1 MCTVS
6 ELQVKMQKLADQV
19 GSRRFTTA
27 KELMLEG
34 LVITDEEGNPIDSA
48 DIKFD
53 VTLSAGDL
61 PSEEPVA
68 ETAAIPGSAP
78 NSEMAETVAK
88 AVRKELNS
96 AKKIEHPLNRKE
108 VSMVNTQ
115 KIYSKV
121 KHFKTNEDA
130 YRFGSWAM
138 ACLGYKKS
146 IQYCSDNGII
156 TKIAN
161 IEANNS
167 AGGFL
172 VPEEFENSIITLRE
186 EFGVIRNHA
195 RVVPMSSD
203 IKRMPRRST
212 NLTASFV
219 GEASTASQTNE
230 TFDQINL
237 VAKKSMVLTKFSSE
251 LSEDAVINFA
261 DDLAG
266 EMAYA
271 QVKLEDTCAFL
282 GDGTSQYGGI
292 TGLANAITS
301 TAAISTAA
309 SSHTFSTIDIADVQ
323 AAFAKLPQYADNK
336 NAKIFCHKTVWNS
349 VFLRLAYIAGGNNA
363 VDLLTGSGQLSFAG
377 YPVVLCQ
384 AMNSTTGNGAIVCHF
399 GDMSQAVYF
408 GDRRQTAVDF
418 SNSALTSFET
428 DMLCYR
434 ATTRWDLVCAN
445 VGDATATTPTAGSM
459 ITFKAGG

>member
-1 MCTVS
+1 MKMCTVE
-6 ELQVKMQKLADQV
+6 ELQKNLQVLANQV
-19 GSRRFTTA
+19 GSKRFTTA
-27 KELMLEG
+27 KNLMLEG
-34 LVITDEEGNPIDSA
+34 LVIVDADGNPVDPANIKYEVMLSPA
-48 DIKFD
+48 DAAVEED
-53 VTLSAGDL
+53 GMHEMETPVV
-61 PSEEPVA
+61 EEPKA
-68 ETAAIPGSAP
+68 LADE
-78 NSEMAETVAK
+78 VAK
-88 AVRKELNS
+88 AVKLELSNKAAAHPITTRKEITVEN
-96 AKKIEHPLNRKE
+96 K
-108 VSMVNTQ
+108 V
-115 KIYSKV
+115 YSRIKN
-121 KHFKTNEDA
+121 FKTNDEA
-130 YRFGSWAM
+130 FRFGSWALG
-138 ACLGYKKS
+138 CIGYKKS
-146 IQYCSDNGII
+146 AQWCADNGIV

-161 IEANNS
+161 LEGNNL

-186 EFGVIRNHA
+186 QFGVIRNHA

-212 NLTASFV
+212 NLSASFV
-219 GEASTASQTNE
+219 GEASTASQSNE

-271 QVKLEDTCAFL
+271 QAKLEDQCAFI

-301 TAAISTAA
+301 TAGVSTAA
-309 SSHTFSTIDIADVQ
+309 SSHTFSTIDFPDIQ
-323 AAFAKLPQYADNK
+323 AAFAKLPQYADNA
-336 NAKIFCHKTVWNS
+336 NTKIFCHKAVWNS
-349 VFLRLAYIAGGNNA
+349 VFLRLAYVSGGNNA
-363 VDLLTGSGQLSFAG
+363 VDLLTGSGQLTFAG
-377 YPVVLCQ
+377 YPVVLTQ
-384 AMNSTTGNGAIVCHF
+384 AMNSTTGNGAVVCHF

-445 VGDATATTPTAGSM
+445 VGDATVTPQTAGSM

>member
-1 MCTVS
+1 V
-6 ELQVKMQKLADQV
+6 ENKVY
-19 GSRRFTTA
+19 SR
-27 KELMLEG
+27 
-34 LVITDEEGNPIDSA
+34 
-48 DIKFD
+48 IK
-53 VTLSAGDL
+53 
-61 PSEEPVA
+61 
-68 ETAAIPGSAP
+68 
-78 NSEMAETVAK
+78 N
-88 AVRKELNS
+88 
-96 AKKIEHPLNRKE
+96 
-108 VSMVNTQ
+108 
-115 KIYSKV
+115 
-121 KHFKTNEDA
+121 FKTNDEA
-130 YRFGSWAM
+130 FRFGSWAL
-138 ACLGYKKS
+138 ACIGYKKS
-146 IQYCSDNGII
+146 AQWCADNGIV
-156 TKIAN
+156 TKAAN
-161 IEANNS
+161 IEGNNS

-186 EFGVIRNHA
+186 QFGVIRNHA

-203 IKRMPRRST
+203 IKRMPRRAS

-219 GEASTASQTNE
+219 GEASTASQTNG

-251 LSEDAVINFA
+251 LSEDAVVNFA

-271 QVKLEDTCAFL
+271 QAKLEDTCAFI
-282 GDGTSQYGGI
+282 GDSTSTYGGI

-301 TAAISTAA
+301 TAGISTAA
-309 SSHTFSTIDIADVQ
+309 SAHTFSTIDLADVQ
-323 AAFAKLPQYADNK
+323 AAFAKLPQYADNT
-336 NAKIFCHKTVWNS
+336 NTKIFCHKAVWNS
-349 VFLRLAYIAGGNNA
+349 VFLRLAYVSGGNNA

-384 AMNSTTGNGAIVCHF
+384 AMNSTTGNGSIVCHF

-445 VGDATATTPTAGSM
+445 VGDATATVQTAGSM

>member
-1 MCTVS
+1 MKMCTVE
-6 ELQVKMQKLADQV
+6 ELQKNLQVLANQV
-19 GSRRFTTA
+19 GSKRFTTA
-27 KELMLEG
+27 KNLMLEG
-34 LVITDEEGNPIDSA
+34 LVIVDADGNPVDPA
-48 DIKFD
+48 NIKYE
-53 VTLSAGDL
+53 VMLSPAEPAVEEDAVHEMET
-61 PSEEPVA
+61 PVVEEPKA
-68 ETAAIPGSAP
+68 LADE
-78 NSEMAETVAK
+78 VAK
-88 AVRKELNS
+88 AVKLELSNKAAAHPITTRKEITVEN
-96 AKKIEHPLNRKE
+96 K
-108 VSMVNTQ
+108 V
-115 KIYSKV
+115 YSRIKN
-121 KHFKTNEDA
+121 FKTNDEA
-130 YRFGSWAM
+130 FRFGSWAL
-138 ACLGYKKS
+138 ACIGYKKS
-146 IQYCSDNGII
+146 AQWCTDNGIV

-161 IEANNS
+161 IEGNNL

-172 VPEEFENSIITLRE
+172 VPEEFENAIITLRE
-186 EFGVIRNHA
+186 QFGVIRNHA

-219 GEASTASQTNE
+219 GEASTASQSNE

-271 QVKLEDTCAFL
+271 QAKLEDQCAFI
-282 GDGTSQYGGI
+282 GDATSTYGGI
-292 TGLANAITS
+292 TGLANAVGSAGVTTATSNAFTAITLAQIQES
-301 TAAISTAA
+301 
-309 SSHTFSTIDIADVQ
+309 
-323 AAFAKLPQYADNK
+323 FAKLPQYADNA
-336 NAKIFCHKTVWNS
+336 NAKIFCHKAVWNS
-349 VFLRLAYIAGGNNA
+349 VFLRLAYVSGGNNA

-377 YPVVLCQ
+377 YPVVLSQ
-384 AMNSTTGNGAIVCHF
+384 AMNSTTGSGAVVCHF

-445 VGDATATTPTAGSM
+445 VGDATNAGS
-459 ITFKAGG
+459 IVTLKAGA

>member
-1 MCTVS
+1 MCTVE
-6 ELQVKMQKLADQV
+6 ELQKNLQVLANQV
-19 GSRRFTTA
+19 GSKRFTTA
-27 KELMLEG
+27 KNLMLEG
-34 LVITDEEGNPIDSA
+34 LVIVDADGNPVDPA
-48 DIKFD
+48 NIKYE
-53 VTLSAGDL
+53 VMLSPAEPAVEEDAVHEMET
-61 PSEEPVA
+61 PVVEEPKA
-68 ETAAIPGSAP
+68 LADE
-78 NSEMAETVAK
+78 VAK
-88 AVRKELNS
+88 AVKLELSNKAAAHPITTRKEITVEN
-96 AKKIEHPLNRKE
+96 K
-108 VSMVNTQ
+108 V
-115 KIYSKV
+115 YSRIKN
-121 KHFKTNEDA
+121 FKTNDEA
-130 YRFGSWAM
+130 FRFGSWALG
-138 ACLGYKKS
+138 CIGYKKS
-146 IQYCSDNGII
+146 AQWCADNGIV

-161 IEANNS
+161 LEGNNL

-172 VPEEFENSIITLRE
+172 VPEEFENAIITLRE
-186 EFGVIRNHA
+186 QFGVIRNHA

-212 NLTASFV
+212 NLSASFV
-219 GEASTASQTNE
+219 GEASTASQSNE

-271 QVKLEDTCAFL
+271 QAKLEDQCAFI
-282 GDGTSQYGGI
+282 GDSTSTYGGI
-292 TGLANAITS
+292 TGLANAVGSAGVS
-301 TAAISTAA
+301 TATSNAFTAITLAQ
-309 SSHTFSTIDIADVQ
+309 IQ
-323 AAFAKLPQYADNK
+323 AAFALLPQYADNA
-336 NAKIFCHKTVWNS
+336 NAKIFCHKAVWNS
-349 VFLRLAYIAGGNNA
+349 VFLRLAYLSGGNNA
-363 VDLLTGSGQLSFAG
+363 TDLLTGSGQLSFAG

-384 AMNSTTGNGAIVCHF
+384 AMNSTTGNGAVAFHF

-445 VGDATATTPTAGSM
+445 VGDSSTAGS
-459 ITFKAGG
+459 IVTCKAGG

>member
-1 MCTVS
+1 MKMCTVE
-6 ELQVKMQKLADQV
+6 ELQKNLQVLANQV
-19 GSRRFTTA
+19 GSKRFTTA
-27 KELMLEG
+27 KNLMLEG
-34 LVITDEEGNPIDSA
+34 LVIVDADGNPVDPANIKYEVMLSPA
-48 DIKFD
+48 DAAVEED
-53 VTLSAGDL
+53 EMHDMETPVV
-61 PSEEPVA
+61 EEPKA
-68 ETAAIPGSAP
+68 LADE
-78 NSEMAETVAK
+78 VAK
-88 AVRKELNS
+88 AVKLELSNKAAAHPITTRKEITVEN
-96 AKKIEHPLNRKE
+96 K
-108 VSMVNTQ
+108 V
-115 KIYSKV
+115 YSRIKN
-121 KHFKTNEDA
+121 FKTNDEA
-130 YRFGSWAM
+130 FRFGSWAL
-138 ACLGYKKS
+138 ACIGFKKS
-146 IQYCSDNGII
+146 AQWCTDNGIV
-156 TKIAN
+156 TKAAN
-161 IEANNS
+161 MEGNNS

-186 EFGVIRNHA
+186 QFGVIRNHA

-203 IKRMPRRST
+203 IKRMPRRAS

-219 GEASTASQTNE
+219 GEASTASQTNG

-251 LSEDAVINFA
+251 LSEDAVVNFA

-271 QVKLEDTCAFL
+271 QAKLEDNCAFI
-282 GDGTSQYGGI
+282 GDSTSTYGGI
-292 TGLANAITS
+292 TGLATAIAS
-301 TAAISTAA
+301 TAGISTAA
-309 SSHTFSTIDIADVQ
+309 GSHTFSTIDLADVQ
-323 AAFAKLPQYADNK
+323 AAFAKLPQYADNT
-336 NAKIFCHKTVWNS
+336 NTKIFCHKAVWNS
-349 VFLRLAYIAGGNNA
+349 VFLRLAYVSGGNNA

-384 AMNSTTGNGAIVCHF
+384 AMNSTTGNGSIVCHF

-445 VGDATATTPTAGSM
+445 VGDATATVQTAGSM

>member
-1 MCTVS
+1 MCTVE
-6 ELQVKMQKLADQV
+6 ELQKNLQTLANQV
-19 GSRRFTTA
+19 GSKRFTSA
-27 KELMLEG
+27 KNLMLEG
-34 LVITDEEGNPIDSA
+34 LVIVDADGNPVDPANIKYEVMLSPAESEMEEDSA
-48 DIKFD
+48 HMMETA
-53 VTLSAGDL
+53 V
-61 PSEEPVA
+61 EEPKA
-68 ETAAIPGSAP
+68 LADE
-78 NSEMAETVAK
+78 VAK
-88 AVRKELNS
+88 AVKLELSSNAASHPITTRKEITVEN
-96 AKKIEHPLNRKE
+96 K
-108 VSMVNTQ
+108 V
-115 KIYSKV
+115 YSRIKN
-121 KHFKTNEDA
+121 FKTNDEA
-130 YRFGSWAM
+130 FRFGSWALG
-138 ACLGYKKS
+138 CIGYKKS
-146 IQYCSDNGII
+146 AQWCTDNGII

-161 IEANNS
+161 LEGNNL

-186 EFGVIRNHA
+186 QFGVIRNHA

-271 QVKLEDTCAFL
+271 QAKLEDQCAFI
-282 GDGTSQYGGI
+282 GDTTSTYGGI
-292 TGLANAITS
+292 TGLATAVGSAGVTTGASTAGAITL
-301 TAAISTAA
+301 AEI
-309 SSHTFSTIDIADVQ
+309 Q
-323 AAFAKLPQYADNK
+323 GAFALLPQYADNA
-336 NAKIFCHKTVWNS
+336 NTKIFCHKTIWNAL
-349 VFLRLAYIAGGNNA
+349 FLRLAYVAGGNNA

-377 YPVVLCQ
+377 YPVVLTQ
-384 AMNSTTGNGAIVCHF
+384 AMNSSTATGKIMFHF
-399 GDMSQAVYF
+399 GDMSQGVYF

-418 SNSALTSFET
+418 SNAALTSFET

-434 ATTRWDLVCAN
+434 ATTRWDLTCAN
-445 VGDATATTPTAGSM
+445 VGDATNVGSI
-459 ITFKAGG
+459 ITLKTS

>member
-1 MCTVS
+1 MKMCTVE
-6 ELQVKMQKLADQV
+6 ELQKNLQTLANQV
-19 GSRRFTTA
+19 GSKRFTAA
-27 KELMLEG
+27 KNLMLEG
-34 LVITDEEGNPIDSA
+34 LVIVDADGNPVDPANIKYEVMLSPA
-48 DIKFD
+48 DAAVEED
-53 VTLSAGDL
+53 AADAMPPVV
-61 PSEEPVA
+61 EEPKA
-68 ETAAIPGSAP
+68 LADE
-78 NSEMAETVAK
+78 VAK
-88 AVRKELNS
+88 AVKLELSNKAAAHPITTRKEITVQG
-96 AKKIEHPLNRKE
+96 K
-108 VSMVNTQ
+108 V
-115 KIYSKV
+115 YSKI
-121 KHFKTNEDA
+121 KNFKTNEEA
-130 YRFGSWAM
+130 FRFGSWAM
-138 ACLGYKKS
+138 ACIGYKKS
-146 IQYCSDNGII
+146 AQWCTDNGIV

-161 IEANNS
+161 LEGNNL

-186 EFGVIRNHA
+186 QFGVIRNHA

-271 QVKLEDTCAFL
+271 QAKLEDQCAFI
-282 GDGTSQYGGI
+282 GDSTSTYGGI
-292 TGLANAITS
+292 TGLA
-301 TAAISTAA
+301 TAVGSAGVTTATGLSFTTMTLA
-309 SSHTFSTIDIADVQ
+309 SIQ
-323 AAFAKLPQYADNK
+323 EAFAKLPQYADNA
-336 NAKIFCHKTVWNS
+336 NAKIFCHKAVWNAL
-349 VFLRLAYIAGGNNA
+349 FLRLAYVAGGNNA

-377 YPVVLCQ
+377 YPVVLSQ
-384 AMNSTTGNGAIVCHF
+384 AMNSTTGNGSIVCHF
-399 GDMSQAVYF
+399 GDMSQGVYF

-445 VGDATATTPTAGSM
+445 VGDTSSAGS
-459 ITFKAGG
+459 IVTLKAGA

>member
-1 MCTVS
+1 MKMCTVE
-6 ELQVKMQKLADQV
+6 ELQKNMQVLANQV
-19 GSRRFTTA
+19 GSKRFTAA
-27 KELMLEG
+27 KNLMLEG
-34 LVITDEEGNPIDSA
+34 LVIVDADGNPVDPA
-48 DIKFD
+48 NIKYE
-53 VTLSAGDL
+53 VMLSPAEVVAEEAA
-61 PSEEPVA
+61 PEAEAVVVEEPKA
-68 ETAAIPGSAP
+68 LADE
-78 NSEMAETVAK
+78 VAK
-88 AVRKELNS
+88 AVKLELSSKAAAHPITTRKEITVEN
-96 AKKIEHPLNRKE
+96 K
-108 VSMVNTQ
+108 V
-115 KIYSKV
+115 YSKI
-121 KHFKTNEDA
+121 KNFKTNDEA
-130 YRFGSWAM
+130 FRFGSWAL
-138 ACLGYKKS
+138 ACIGYKKS
-146 IQYCSDNGII
+146 AQWCTDNGIV

-161 IEANNS
+161 IEGNNL

-186 EFGVIRNHA
+186 QFGVIRNHA

-212 NLTASFV
+212 NLSASFV
-219 GEASTASQTNE
+219 GEASTASQSNE

-271 QVKLEDTCAFL
+271 QAKLEDQCAFI
-282 GDGTSQYGGI
+282 GDSTSTYGGI
-292 TGLANAITS
+292 TGLANAVGTAGVS
-301 TAAISTAA
+301 TATTTAFTAITLAQ
-309 SSHTFSTIDIADVQ
+309 IQ
-323 AAFAKLPQYADNK
+323 AAFALLPQYADNA
-336 NAKIFCHKTVWNS
+336 NAKIFCHKAVWNS
-349 VFLRLAYIAGGNNA
+349 VFLRLAYVSGGNNA

-377 YPVVLCQ
+377 YPVVLTQ
-384 AMNSTTGNGAIVCHF
+384 AMNSTTGNGAIVFHF
-399 GDMSQAVYF
+399 GDMSQGVYF

-445 VGDATATTPTAGSM
+445 VGDTTNAGSI
-459 ITFKAGG
+459 ITLKAGA

>member
-1 MCTVS
+1 MKMCTVE
-6 ELQVKMQKLADQV
+6 ELQKNLQVLANQV
-19 GSRRFTTA
+19 GSKRFTAA
-27 KELMLEG
+27 KNLMLEG
-34 LVITDEEGNPIDSA
+34 LVIVDADGNPVDPANIKYEVMLSPA
-48 DIKFD
+48 DAAVEED
-53 VTLSAGDL
+53 AADAMPPVV
-61 PSEEPVA
+61 EEPKA
-68 ETAAIPGSAP
+68 LADE
-78 NSEMAETVAK
+78 VAK
-88 AVRKELNS
+88 AVKLELSNKAAAHPITTRKEITVEN
-96 AKKIEHPLNRKE
+96 K
-108 VSMVNTQ
+108 V
-115 KIYSKV
+115 YSRIKN
-121 KHFKTNEDA
+121 FKTNDEA
-130 YRFGSWAM
+130 FRFGSWAM

-146 IQYCSDNGII
+146 AQWCTDNGIV

-161 IEANNS
+161 LEGNNL

-172 VPEEFENSIITLRE
+172 VPEEFENAIITLRE
-186 EFGVIRNHA
+186 QFGVIRNHA

-266 EMAYA
+266 EMAYSQA
-271 QVKLEDTCAFL
+271 KLEDQCAFI
-282 GDGTSQYGGI
+282 GDSTSTYGGI
-292 TGLANAITS
+292 TGLANAVGSAGVTTATSNAFTAITLPQ
-301 TAAISTAA
+301 I
-309 SSHTFSTIDIADVQ
+309 Q
-323 AAFAKLPQYADNK
+323 EAFAKLPQYADNA
-336 NAKIFCHKTVWNS
+336 NAKIFCHKAVWNS
-349 VFLRLAYIAGGNNA
+349 VFLRLAYVSGGNNA
-363 VDLLTGSGQLSFAG
+363 VDLLTGSGQLTFAG
-377 YPVVLCQ
+377 YPVVLTQ
-384 AMNSTTGNGAIVCHF
+384 AMNSTTGNGAVVCHF

-445 VGDATATTPTAGSM
+445 VGDATNAGS
-459 ITFKAGG
+459 IVTLKAGA

>member
-1 MCTVS
+1 MCTVE
-6 ELQVKMQKLADQV
+6 ELQKNLQVLANQV
-19 GSRRFTTA
+19 GSKRFTAA
-27 KELMLEG
+27 KNLMLEG
-34 LVITDEEGNPIDSA
+34 LVIVDADGNPVDPA
-48 DIKFD
+48 NIKYEVMLSQGEKEQD
-53 VTLSAGDL
+53 VEEDALHEMEAVV
-61 PSEEPVA
+61 EEPKALA
-68 ETAAIPGSAP
+68 E
-78 NSEMAETVAK
+78 EVAK
-88 AVRKELNS
+88 AVKLELSNKPASHPITTRKEITVDN
-96 AKKIEHPLNRKE
+96 K
-108 VSMVNTQ
+108 V
-115 KIYSKV
+115 YSRIKN
-121 KHFKTNEDA
+121 FKTNEEA
-130 YRFGSWAM
+130 FRFGSWALG
-138 ACLGYKKS
+138 CIGYKKS
-146 IQYCSDNGII
+146 AQWCADNGVI

-161 IEANNS
+161 LEGNNL

-172 VPEEFENSIITLRE
+172 VPEEFENSIVTLRE
-186 EFGVIRNHA
+186 QFGVIRNHA

-219 GEASTASQTNE
+219 GEASTATQTNE

-271 QVKLEDTCAFL
+271 QAKLEDQCAFI
-282 GDGTSQYGGI
+282 GDSTSTYGGI
-292 TGLANAITS
+292 TGLANAVGSSGVTTGQS
-301 TAAISTAA
+301 TTAAITLAE
-309 SSHTFSTIDIADVQ
+309 IM
-323 AAFAKLPQYADNK
+323 AAFALLPQYADNA
-336 NAKIFCHKTVWNS
+336 NTKIFCHKTIWNS
-349 VFLRLAYIAGGNNA
+349 LFLRLAYVAGGNNA

-377 YPVVLCQ
+377 YPVVLTQ
-384 AMNSTTGNGAIVCHF
+384 AMNSATSTGKIMFHF
-399 GDMSQAVYF
+399 GDMSQGVYF

-445 VGDATATTPTAGSM
+445 VGDATNVGSI
-459 ITFKAGG
+459 ITLKTS

>member
-1 MCTVS
+1 MKMCTVE
-6 ELQVKMQKLADQV
+6 ELQKNLQVLANQV
-19 GSRRFTTA
+19 GSKRFTAA
-27 KELMLEG
+27 KNLMLEG
-34 LVITDEEGNPIDSA
+34 LVIVDADGNPVDPA
-48 DIKFD
+48 NIKYE
-53 VTLSAGDL
+53 VMLSPAEPAVEEDAVHEMET
-61 PSEEPVA
+61 PVVEEPKA
-68 ETAAIPGSAP
+68 LADE
-78 NSEMAETVAK
+78 VAK
-88 AVRKELNS
+88 AVKLELSNKAAAHPITTRKEIKVEN
-96 AKKIEHPLNRKE
+96 K
-108 VSMVNTQ
+108 V
-115 KIYSKV
+115 YSRIKN
-121 KHFKTNEDA
+121 FKTNDEA
-130 YRFGSWAM
+130 FRFGSWA
-138 ACLGYKKS
+138 LGCIGFKKS
-146 IQYCSDNGII
+146 AQWCTDNGIV

-161 IEANNS
+161 IEGNNS

-172 VPEEFENSIITLRE
+172 VPEEFENAIVTLRE
-186 EFGVIRNHA
+186 QFGVIRNHA

-271 QVKLEDTCAFL
+271 QAKLEDQCAFI
-282 GDGTSQYGGI
+282 GDTTSTYGGI
-292 TGLANAITS
+292 TGLANAVGSAGVSTATS
-301 TAAISTAA
+301 TAFTAITLAQ
-309 SSHTFSTIDIADVQ
+309 IQ
-323 AAFAKLPQYADNK
+323 AAFALLPQYADNT
-336 NAKIFCHKTVWNS
+336 NAKIFCHKAVWNS
-349 VFLRLAYIAGGNNA
+349 VFLRLAYVSGGNNA

-377 YPVVLCQ
+377 YPVVLSQ

-399 GDMSQAVYF
+399 GDMSQGVYF

-428 DMLCYR
+428 DMLAYR
-434 ATTRWDLVCAN
+434 STTRWDLVCAN
-445 VGDATATTPTAGSM
+445 VGDATNAGS
-459 ITFKAGG
+459 IVTLKAGA

>member
-1 MCTVS
+1 MKMCTVE
-6 ELQVKMQKLADQV
+6 ELQKNLQVLANQV
-19 GSRRFTTA
+19 GSKRFTTA
-27 KELMLEG
+27 KNLMLEG
-34 LVITDEEGNPIDSA
+34 LVIVDADGNPVDPA
-48 DIKFD
+48 NIKYE
-53 VTLSAGDL
+53 VMLSPAEPAVEEDAVHEMET
-61 PSEEPVA
+61 PVVEEPKA
-68 ETAAIPGSAP
+68 LADE
-78 NSEMAETVAK
+78 VAK
-88 AVRKELNS
+88 AVKLELSNKAAAHPITTRKEIKVEN
-96 AKKIEHPLNRKE
+96 K
-108 VSMVNTQ
+108 V
-115 KIYSKV
+115 YSRIKN
-121 KHFKTNEDA
+121 FKTNDEA
-130 YRFGSWAM
+130 FRFGSWA
-138 ACLGYKKS
+138 LGCIGFKKS
-146 IQYCSDNGII
+146 AQWCADNGIV

-161 IEANNS
+161 IEGNNS

-172 VPEEFENSIITLRE
+172 VPEEFENAIVTLRE
-186 EFGVIRNHA
+186 QFGVIRNHA

-271 QVKLEDTCAFL
+271 QAKLEDQCAFI
-282 GDGTSQYGGI
+282 GDSTSTYGGI
-292 TGLANAITS
+292 TGLANAVGSAGVTTATS
-301 TAAISTAA
+301 TAFTAITLAQ
-309 SSHTFSTIDIADVQ
+309 IQ
-323 AAFAKLPQYADNK
+323 AAFALLPQYADNT
-336 NAKIFCHKTVWNS
+336 NAKIFCHKAVWNS
-349 VFLRLAYIAGGNNA
+349 VFLRLAYVSGGNNA

-377 YPVVLCQ
+377 YPVVLSQ

-399 GDMSQAVYF
+399 GDMSQGVYF

-428 DMLCYR
+428 DMLAYR
-434 ATTRWDLVCAN
+434 STTRWDLVCAN
-445 VGDATATTPTAGSM
+445 VGDSTNAGS
-459 ITFKAGG
+459 IVTLKAGA

>member
-1 MCTVS
+1 MCNIETLRKN
-6 ELQVKMQKLADQV
+6 LQALANQV
-19 GSRRFTTA
+19 GSKKYETSKALVLQDLIITDMDGNVLDPSTIDYSV
-27 KELMLEG
+27 ELMPTGATEDPAVELE
-34 LVITDEEGNPIDSA
+34 A
-48 DIKFD
+48 
-53 VTLSAGDL
+53 A
-61 PSEEPVA
+61 PVA
-68 ETAAIPGSAP
+68 DAKTIADE
-78 NSEMAETVAK
+78 VAK
-88 AVRKELNS
+88 AVKLELSNKAAAHPITTRKEITVEN
-96 AKKIEHPLNRKE
+96 K
-108 VSMVNTQ
+108 V
-115 KIYSKV
+115 YSRIKN
-121 KHFKTNEDA
+121 FKTNDEA
-130 YRFGSWAM
+130 YRFGSWAL
-138 ACLGYKKS
+138 ACIGYKKS
-146 IQYCSDNGII
+146 AQWCTDNGIV

-161 IEANNS
+161 IEGNNL

-186 EFGVIRNHA
+186 QFGVIRNHA

-212 NLTASFV
+212 NLSASFV

-271 QVKLEDTCAFL
+271 QAKLEDQCAFI
-282 GDGTSQYGGI
+282 GDSTSTYGGI
-292 TGLANAITS
+292 TGLANAVGSAGVSTATS
-301 TAAISTAA
+301 TTAGAITL
-309 SSHTFSTIDIADVQ
+309 IEIQ
-323 AAFAKLPQYADNK
+323 GAFALLPQYADNA
-336 NAKIFCHKTVWNS
+336 NAKIFCNKSIWNAL
-349 VFLRLAYIAGGNNA
+349 FLRLAYVSGGNNA

-377 YPVVLCQ
+377 YPVVLTQ
-384 AMNSTTGNGAIVCHF
+384 AMNSSTATGKIMFHF
-399 GDMSQAVYF
+399 GDMSQGVYF

-445 VGDATATTPTAGSM
+445 VGDTTNAGSM
-459 ITFKAGG
+459 ITLKTG

>member
-1 MCTVS
+1 MKMCTVE
-6 ELQVKMQKLADQV
+6 ELQKNLQVLANQV
-19 GSRRFTTA
+19 GSKRFTTA
-27 KELMLEG
+27 KNLMLEG
-34 LVITDEEGNPIDSA
+34 LVIVDADGNPVDPANIKYEVMLSPA
-48 DIKFD
+48 DAAVEED
-53 VTLSAGDL
+53 AADAMPPVV
-61 PSEEPVA
+61 EEPKA
-68 ETAAIPGSAP
+68 LADE
-78 NSEMAETVAK
+78 VAK
-88 AVRKELNS
+88 AVKLELSNKAAAHPITTRKEITVEN
-96 AKKIEHPLNRKE
+96 K
-108 VSMVNTQ
+108 V
-115 KIYSKV
+115 YSRIKN
-121 KHFKTNEDA
+121 FKTNDEA
-130 YRFGSWAM
+130 FRFGSWALG
-138 ACLGYKKS
+138 CIGYKKS
-146 IQYCSDNGII
+146 AQWCTDNGIV

-161 IEANNS
+161 IEGNNL

-186 EFGVIRNHA
+186 QFGVIRNHA

-271 QVKLEDTCAFL
+271 QAKLEDQCAFI
-282 GDGTSQYGGI
+282 GDSTSTYGGI
-292 TGLANAITS
+292 TGLANAVGSAGVS
-301 TAAISTAA
+301 TATSNAFTAITLAQ
-309 SSHTFSTIDIADVQ
+309 IQ
-323 AAFAKLPQYADNK
+323 AAFALLPQYADNA
-336 NAKIFCHKTVWNS
+336 NAKIFCHKAVWNS
-349 VFLRLAYIAGGNNA
+349 VFLRLAYVSGGNNA

-377 YPVVLCQ
+377 YPVVLSQ
-384 AMNSTTGNGAIVCHF
+384 AMNSTTGSGAVVCHF

-445 VGDATATTPTAGSM
+445 VGDATNAGS
-459 ITFKAGG
+459 IVTLKAGA